1 MPWKSDDRYSR
12 QVLFRPLGVE
22 GQARIRAA
30 RVLVAGCGGLGAE
43 SASLLAR
50 AGVGFLRI
58 VDRDVVELSNLQRQA
73 LFSEEDVR
81 EGLPKAVAAA
91 RRLARVNADVVV
103 EPVVADVGPR
113 NVRDLLAGVDL
124 VVDGFD
130 SFESR
135 FLLNDACVEQG
146 LPWVYGACIGS
157 TGLAALLVPG
167 HTPCLRCL
175 MPEIP
180 EPGTS
185 PPCDTAGILG
195 PAAHLAAS
203 MQVGRA
209 LRWLATREA
218 PSEAEVVYA
227 DVWEARF
234 TRVALPYR
242 PGESRCPCC
251 VERRFDL
258 LAVETPQT
266 ATLCGRDSVQVR
278 PLVPSR
284 PDFVALAGRLRP
296 LGTVLANDYLLRFR
310 TEDLE
315 LTLFSDGRA
324 IVKGTNDPAR
334 ARSLVSRTFGV

>member
-1 MPWKSDDRYSR
+1 MPWQNDDRYSR
-12 QVLFRPLGVE
+12 QVLFRPVGE
-22 GQARIRAA
+22 AGQACIRAA

-73 LFSEEDVR
+73 LFEESDVR

-91 RRLARVNADVVV
+91 RRLGRVNTDVTV
-103 EPVVADVGPR
+103 EPLVADVGPG
-113 NVRDLLAGVDL
+113 NIRDLLDGVDL

-135 FLLNDACVEQG
+135 FLLNDACVEKG
-146 LPWVYGACIGS
+146 IPWVYGACIGS

-167 HTPCLRCL
+167 RTPCLRCL

-180 EPGTS
+180 EAGTS
-185 PPCDTAGILG
+185 PTCETAGILG

-203 MQVGRA
+203 MQAGRA

-218 PSEAEVVYA
+218 PDAAEVVYA
-227 DVWEARF
+227 DVWEGRF

-242 PGESRCPCC
+242 PEESRCPCC
-251 VERRFDL
+251 VERRFEL
-258 LAVETPQT
+258 LSVETPQT
-266 ATLCGRDSVQVR
+266 AGLCGRDSVQVR

-284 PDFVALAGRLRP
+284 PDFAAIAERLRP
-296 LGTVLANDYLLRFR
+296 HGTVLANEYLVRFR
-310 TEDLE
+310 TGELE

-324 IVKGTNDPAR
+324 IVKGTSDPAR
-334 ARSLVSRTFGV
+334 ARSLVARTFGV

>member
-1 MPWKSDDRYSR
+1 MTRSPDDRYSR
-12 QVLFRPLGVE
+12 QVLFSPFGPE
-22 GQARIRAA
+22 GQARVRAS

-73 LFSEEDVR
+73 LFDEADVR

-91 RRLARVNADVVV
+91 RRIARVNAEVTV
-103 EPVVADVGPR
+103 EPVVADVDPG
-113 NVRDLLAGVDL
+113 NVRDFLDGIDL

-130 SFESR
+130 SFEAR
-135 FLLNDACVEQG
+135 FLLNDACVEKG
-146 LPWVYGACIGS
+146 TPFVYGACIAS

-167 HTPCLRCL
+167 VTPCLCCL
-175 MPEIP
+175 LGEIP
-180 EPGTS
+180 EPGSSAT
-185 PPCDTAGILG
+185 CDTAGILG

-209 LRWLATREA
+209 LRFLATREA
-218 PSEAEVVYA
+218 PVEAELVYA

-234 TRVALPYR
+234 TRMAVPRDPA
-242 PGESRCPCC
+242 CPCC
-251 VERRFDL
+251 AGRRFVFL
-258 LAVETPQT
+258 SVETPQ
-266 ATLCGRDSVQVR
+266 AAVLCGRDSVQVR

-284 PDFVALAGRLRP
+284 PDFAALAERLRP
-296 LGTVLANDYLLRFR
+296 LGEVVANDYLLRFR
-310 TEDLE
+310 ANDLE

-324 IVKGTNDPAR
+324 VVKGTADPVR
-334 ARSLVSRTFGV
+334 ARSLVARTFGV

>member
-1 MPWKSDDRYSR
+1 MPRRSDDRYSR
-12 QVLFRPLGVE
+12 QVLFRPLGE
-22 GQARIRAA
+22 QGQARIRAA

-73 LFSEEDVR
+73 LFEEADVR

-91 RRLARVNADVVV
+91 RRLARVNADVAV
-103 EPVVADVGPR
+103 EPVVADLGPR
-113 NVRDLLAGVDL
+113 NVRDLLEGIDL

-135 FLLNDACVEQG
+135 FLLNDACVEKG

-167 HTPCLRCL
+167 RTPCLRCL
-175 MPEIP
+175 LPEIP
-180 EPGTS
+180 EPGTAAT
-185 PPCDTAGILG
+185 CDTAGILG
-195 PAAHLAAS
+195 PAAHLASS

-218 PSEAEVVYA
+218 PAEAELVYA
-227 DVWEARF
+227 DVWEGRF
-234 TRVALPYR
+234 TRTALPFR
-242 PGESRCPCC
+242 PEENRCPCC
-251 VERRFDL
+251 VERRFDFL
-258 LAVETPQT
+258 SVETPQ
-266 ATLCGRDSVQVR
+266 AAALCGRDSVQVR

-284 PDFVALAGRLRP
+284 PDFTSLAERLRP
-296 LGTVLANDYLLRFR
+296 LGEVLANEHLLRFR
-310 TEDLE
+310 TEE
-315 LTLFSDGRA
+315 VEMTLFSDGRA
-324 IVKGTNDPAR
+324 IVKGTTDPAR
-334 ARSLVSRTFGV
+334 ARSLVARTFGV

>member
-1 MPWKSDDRYSR
+1 MPAPNDDRYSR
-12 QVLFRPLGVE
+12 QVLFRPVGE
-22 GQARIRAA
+22 AGQARIRAA

-73 LFSEEDVR
+73 LFEEADVR

-91 RRLARVNADVVV
+91 RRLARVNADVTV
-103 EPVVADVGPR
+103 EPVVVDMGPK
-113 NVRDLLAGVDL
+113 NVRELIDGIDL

-130 SFESR
+130 SFEAR
-135 FLLNDACVEQG
+135 FLLNDACVEKG

-167 HTPCLRCL
+167 QTPCLRCL

-180 EPGTS
+180 EPGTAAT
-185 PPCDTAGILG
+185 CDTAGILG

-218 PSEAEVVYA
+218 PPEAEVVYA
-227 DVWEARF
+227 DVWEGQF

-242 PGESRCPCC
+242 PEESRCPCC
-251 VERRFDL
+251 VERRFDFL
-258 LAVETPQT
+258 SVDSPQT
-266 ATLCGRDSVQVR
+266 AALCGRDSVQVR
-278 PLVPSR
+278 PLVPTR
-284 PDFVALAGRLRP
+284 PDLASLAERLRP
-296 LGTVLANDYLLRFR
+296 LGTVLANEHLLRFR
-310 TEDLE
+310 TEE
-315 LTLFSDGRA
+315 VEMTLFSDGRA
-324 IVKGTNDPAR
+324 IVKGTTDPVR
-334 ARSLVSRTFGV
+334 ARSLVARTFGV

>member
-1 MPWKSDDRYSR
+1 MPRRSDDRYSR
-12 QVLFRPLGVE
+12 QVLFRPLGEE

-73 LFSEEDVR
+73 LFEEADVR

-91 RRLARVNADVVV
+91 RRLARVNADVAV
-103 EPVVADVGPR
+103 EPVVADLGPR
-113 NVRDLLAGVDL
+113 NVRDLLDGIDL
-124 VVDGFD
+124 VLDGFD

-135 FLLNDACVEQG
+135 FLLNDACVEKG

-167 HTPCLRCL
+167 RTPCLRCL
-175 MPEIP
+175 LPEIP
-180 EPGTS
+180 EPGTAAT
-185 PPCDTAGILG
+185 CDTAGILG
-195 PAAHLAAS
+195 PAAHLASS

-218 PSEAEVVYA
+218 PAEAELVYA
-227 DVWEARF
+227 DVWEGRF
-234 TRVALPYR
+234 TRTALPFR
-242 PGESRCPCC
+242 PEENRCPCC
-251 VERRFDL
+251 VERRFDFL
-258 LAVETPQT
+258 SVETPQ
-266 ATLCGRDSVQVR
+266 AAALCGRDSVQVR

-284 PDFVALAGRLRP
+284 PDFASLAERLRP
-296 LGTVLANDYLLRFR
+296 LGEVLANEHLLRFR
-310 TEDLE
+310 TEE
-315 LTLFSDGRA
+315 VEMTLFSDGRA
-324 IVKGTNDPAR
+324 IVKGTTDPAR
-334 ARSLVSRTFGV
+334 ARSLVARTFGV